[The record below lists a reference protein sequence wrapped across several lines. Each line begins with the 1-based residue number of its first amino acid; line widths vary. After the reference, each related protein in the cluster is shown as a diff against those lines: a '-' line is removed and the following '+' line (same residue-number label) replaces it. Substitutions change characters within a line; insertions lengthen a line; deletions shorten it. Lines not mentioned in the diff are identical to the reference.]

1 MFLTHVDYQVL
12 IVLTNFEKRQKT
24 ILLLGDFSATFGTKI
39 LHDFTFRSLVGNI
52 SLVQKI

>member
-52 SLVQKI
+52 SLVKKI